1 MKESLSQTLV
11 LRQQQTLSPLQVRF
25 VRMLEM
31 NGPEIEEEVRRE
43 LDDNP
48 ALEVA
53 DVGDMSDD
61 ESVFNESAEEMQL
74 ADYKDDD
81 MPSYRLEARNHG
93 VDDRYYEPT
102 AVSAG
107 HNIYE
112 TLMEQLGHTGLSPQ
126 EIEVARYLIGNIDD
140 NGYMTRPLVSIG
152 DDVAVKLGIDFSD
165 DRLRAIFD
173 VVRSLDPPGV
183 GAVDLRDCLLLQ
195 VRRLP
200 QTDDV
205 KLARDILSHYFDLF
219 SLKHYDRLRSA
230 LGVDSSA
237 LKRATDVIRSL
248 NPKPGSALDDN
259 DADTA
264 MRVYPDFNVDVD
276 GDKLTLTLLN
286 NLPELQI
293 EETFTKD
300 VTGGGDVPSSRQR
313 EAETFIKTRRDDA
326 ESFIKMLKMRQATL
340 YRIMSAIVGLQQ
352 EFFYTGDE
360 SRLRPM
366 ILKDV
371 AAVSGDDISVISR
384 VTSGKYVST
393 PWGVYPLKHFF
404 NERHG
409 EDDDTSTH
417 EIIAVLRE
425 IIDGEDNKSPLSD
438 EALTAQL
445 KKRGYAIARR
455 TVAKYRER
463 LGIPVAR
470 LRREL

>member
-1 MKESLSQTLV
+1 MKESLSQTLT

-102 AVSAG
+102 AVSSG

-152 DDVAVKLGIDFSD
+152 DDVAVKLGIDLSD
-165 DRLRAIFD
+165 DQLRAISD

-219 SLKHYDRLRSA
+219 SLKHYERLRSA
-230 LGVDSSA
+230 LGVDSYA

-300 VTGGGDVPSSRQR
+300 VNGGDVPSSRRR
-313 EAETFIKTRRDDA
+313 EAEAFIKTRRDDA
-326 ESFIKMLKMRQATL
+326 ESFIKMLKMRQTTL

-425 IIDGEDNKSPLSD
+425 IIDGEDRKSPLSD
-438 EALTAQL
+438 EALTARL